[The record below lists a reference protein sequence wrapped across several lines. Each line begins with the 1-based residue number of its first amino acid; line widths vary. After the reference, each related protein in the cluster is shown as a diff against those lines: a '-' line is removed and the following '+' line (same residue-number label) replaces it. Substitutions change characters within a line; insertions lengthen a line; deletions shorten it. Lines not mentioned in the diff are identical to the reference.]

1 VAAALAR
8 HVGKYHDFLGQAP
21 QPAELVNFG
30 ESVNFPLLFGGL
42 LVLFGAATMVHLL
55 LVSVSR
61 RRAEC
66 GLLKV
71 VGFVRH
77 QVAAVFGWQATA
89 VALVGIAAGT
99 PPGIAVGRVVV
110 PLPVVDA
117 LQVTALAFGV
127 LAAAN
132 VLAFFPALLAAR
144 SRPAQ
149 LIRAE

>member
-1 VAAALAR
+1 M
-8 HVGKYHDFLGQAP
+8 
-21 QPAELVNFG
+21 
-30 ESVNFPLLFGGL
+30 NFPLLFGGL

-71 VGFVRH
+71 LGFVRH

-89 VALVGIAAGT
+89 VALVAIAAGT
-99 PPGIAVGRVVV
+99 PLGIAAGRVLWRVFAANFGVV
-110 PLPVVDA
+110 PLTVVDA
-117 LQVTALAFGV
+117 LQLAALAVGV

-132 VLAFFPALLAAR
+132 VLAFLPALLAAR